1 MVRMREALSR
11 SQKRTSLRPFPEL
24 IRRNRTRNKLPLIE
38 PQKIGKAV
46 RNTTRMLSMVFEVIQ
61 PDLEINRRHVAT
73 PLNPQQSAGGEPLRA
88 FLWRDSGKF
97 WQGPCGGV
105 PCSGL
110 TIASKG
116 DPSARLAIKVESS
129 DSPDLNLPWQEDHRR
144 THNEARHEHRRD
156 KRSCAPRRRLITTTA
171 RGPRGII
178 PNRTSLSHDLR

>member
-73 PLNPQQSAGGEPLRA
+73 PLIPQQSAVCEPLRA
-88 FLWRDSGKF
+88 VLWRDSGKF
-97 WQGPCGGV
+97 WQGHCGGAGLGLL
-105 PCSGL
+105 CSTQDEERL
-110 TIASKG
+110 S
-116 DPSARLAIKVESS
+116 PARQR
-129 DSPDLNLPWQEDHRR
+129 PYHRVR
-144 THNEARHEHRRD
+144 GGSE
-156 KRSCAPRRRLITTTA
+156 CAPR
-171 RGPRGII
+171 
-178 PNRTSLSHDLR
+178 